1 MGKKILIAVVAYNAE
16 NHIVSVLE
24 RIPKSFLNNSDFDVD
39 ILILDDE
46 SKDNTYKLATEYAE
60 SKPDKNIKVIKNEVN
75 LGYGG
80 NQKKAYRY
88 AIENNY
94 DAVILLHG
102 DGQYAPEIIED
113 ISKPILKGDID
124 CVLGSRMINKK
135 DALKGGM
142 PLYKWIGNIFLT
154 TTQNIL
160 LGVRLAEFHTG
171 YRAYNVKSLTR
182 IPFEKASNDFEFDTD
197 ILIQII
203 DNKLKIKEISVPTFY
218 GDEICNVKVISY
230 GLKVL
235 RSTILSRLQKIGL
248 VKLDKFSYKNH

>member
-1 MGKKILIAVVAYNAE
+1 MDKKILIALVAYNAE
-16 NHIVSVLE
+16 NHIISVLK
-24 RIPKSFLNNSDFDVD
+24 RIPDSFLNNSDFTVD
-39 ILILDDE
+39 ILVLDDE
-46 SKDNTYKLATEYAE
+46 SKDNTHKLATEYA
-60 SKPDKNIKVIKNEVN
+60 SSNKNKNIKVIRNEVN

-80 NQKKAYRY
+80 NQKKAYNY

-94 DAVILLHG
+94 DAVTLLHG
-102 DGQYAPEIIED
+102 DGQYAPEIIEK
-113 ISKPILKGDID
+113 INLPIMKEEAD
-124 CVLGSRMINKK
+124 CVLGSRMVNKK

-142 PLYKWIGNIFLT
+142 PLYKWLGNIFLT

-171 YRAYNVKSLTR
+171 YRAYSVAALAR
-182 IPFEKASNDFEFDTD
+182 IPFESASDDFEFDTD

-203 DNKLKIKEISVPTFY
+203 DNKFKIKEIAVPTFY

-248 VKLDKFSYKNH
+248 IKLDKFNY